1 MLKFLIISLVILSG
15 VFLPLTA
22 QTTPSELIVEG
33 RWVNPPSHDPGIPS
47 EIYNKNMPAVEYQ
60 DATVPPQPPV
70 RMCAEWEPA
79 VSVLIRYPLG
89 LPWDLVED
97 LAQDVHVTCLVSSS
111 NYSSAQSQFNSHGIS
126 PSQVDFV
133 ITNTNTYWT
142 RDYGPWFVFDGQDTI
157 GISDHVYNRV
167 DTHGRIYDDQSNWY
181 LAPALGV
188 ELWKTDLRHTGGNFM
203 CDGHGVG
210 MSSDDVYN
218 YSFNSTITQDS
229 VNNLMNAY
237 WGIHTYHAFPDPL
250 GSYIDHIDC
259 YAKFLNEEKIVVITN
274 GVDDYNLNQ
283 VANQISGLTGCFGED
298 YQVVRL
304 HCPDNHDAAYVNCL
318 IVNSFV
324 YLPLTGYYDEDTAA
338 IHFYERELP
347 GYTVKGYQDYSFE
360 PTDAIHCRTKAIYD
374 PGMLYVDVNPHVD
387 TTDLKVKALVHD
399 YNGMGV
405 KTDSVFLVWRFAGD
419 SLFTN
424 FELMDQISGF
434 PDSFQAYLPLPVSE
448 ETLSVDYYVFA
459 ADNSGRHATDPYTA
473 PGGYYNIDYE
483 VMGIEEGTEHI
494 VPPERIAIY
503 QQNNKL
509 VFTSSAGLQ
518 NIEEISIMDITGRI
532 RSEINRHLI
541 PAGGNIIILDLDRLD
556 LTSGIY
562 LITVKTDQNN
572 YTDKINIIR

>member
-1 MLKFLIISLVILSG
+1 MFKLIIISGLILG
-15 VFLPLTA
+15 GMILPLSA
-22 QTTPSELIVEG
+22 QTAPSELIVEG

-47 EIYNKNMPAVEYQ
+47 ELFNRNMPDVEYQ
-60 DATVPPQPPV
+60 DATNPPLTPV

-111 NYSSAQSQFNSHGIS
+111 NYNSAQSQFTSHGIS
-126 PSQVDFV
+126 SSQVDFV
-133 ITNTNTYWT
+133 ITNTDTYWT

-157 GISDHVYNRV
+157 GISDHVYNRTYRV
-167 DTHGRIYDDQSNWY
+167 DDDQSNWY
-181 LAPALGV
+181 LAPDLGV

-203 CDGHGVG
+203 CDGHGIG

-218 YSFNSTITQDS
+218 YSFNSSLTQDS

-237 WGIHTYHAFPDPL
+237 WGIHTYHTFSDPL

-274 GVDDYNLNQ
+274 GVDDYSLNQ
-283 VANQISGLTGCFGED
+283 VANQISGLTSCFGRN

-304 HCPDNHDAAYVNCL
+304 SCPDNHDAAYVNCL

-387 TTDLKVKALVHD
+387 TSELKVKALVHD

-405 KTDSVFLVWRFAGD
+405 KTDSVFLVWRFSGD
-419 SLFTN
+419 SLFSN
-424 FELMDQISGF
+424 FELMNQISGF
-434 PDSFQAYLPLPVSE
+434 PDSFEAYLPLPVSE

-459 ADNSGRHATDPYTA
+459 ADNSGRHSTDPYTA

-483 VMGIEEGTEHI
+483 VMGIEQGVQNLI
-494 VPPERIAIY
+494 LPERIAIY
-503 QQNNKL
+503 QQDNKL
-509 VFTSSAGLQ
+509 VFSSSTGWGNVQ
-518 NIEEISIMDITGRI
+518 EIRIMDITGRI
-532 RSEINRHLI
+532 RSEINTNMFTE
-541 PAGGNIIILDLDRLD
+541 GQTIISLDRLN

-562 LITVKTDQNN
+562 LITVRTDQNN
-572 YTDKINIIR
+572 FTDKINIIR